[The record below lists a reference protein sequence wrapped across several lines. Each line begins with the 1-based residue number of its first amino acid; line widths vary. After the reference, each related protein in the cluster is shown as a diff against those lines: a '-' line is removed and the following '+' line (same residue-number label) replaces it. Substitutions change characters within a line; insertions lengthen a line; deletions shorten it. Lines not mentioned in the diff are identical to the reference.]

1 LKIYSGEQYARL
13 GAILINYSI
22 KQQCR
27 ECALPLRQDTQLP
40 GLNAYCLLYE
50 PQDLVKGIWGLEMNY
65 FPIKFSLYFPI
76 YIKMAVVPHPAAS
89 DIGHNP
95 GKDNRQM
102 KKFCNGHPT
111 RKAHWH
117 CSKCDALLCPEC
129 VTARESERYGNKAVH
144 HFCPKCNLPVDWV
157 GLQNLIDPF
166 WNRMPRIFA
175 YPLSLQPLLFISVL
189 AFVSLFLSES
199 SLFTPLL
206 RGAMWLMILKY
217 SFESLKATASGNLK
231 PPPVNVQTIS
241 DDILQVF
248 KQFAIYVIIFIGFA
262 YISAKAGLI
271 VGFVFAIAVL
281 FFVPSM
287 IIVLVTTGSLINA
300 LNPVMFVGLT
310 FRIGWAYLLMYF
322 FLFLLGSA
330 PAYLGQYVIRFLPAE
345 FHPML
350 FGFAQSFYTIISYHL
365 MGYVILQ
372 YHERIGYQVD
382 YEDFADPTVEDFEPQ
397 KSDPDA
403 VVLSKVEPLIKE
415 GKLDEAIGLIKT
427 MTEQQ
432 PIAGIKLSERYYNL
446 LKLRKRRAELM
457 AHGVTHLDILT
468 AENIKSK
475 AIAVF
480 TECRIADPGFM
491 PTAAALFKL
500 AGWLNET
507 GKIKAAVAVYN
518 TLAKSYPDNPLVPKA
533 YFRIAQIFHDRLMN
547 KAQAKK
553 ALDLLLQKYP
563 NHDIVPQAE
572 SFLARL

>member
-1 LKIYSGEQYARL
+1 
-13 GAILINYSI
+13 
-22 KQQCR
+22 
-27 ECALPLRQDTQLP
+27 
-40 GLNAYCLLYE
+40 
-50 PQDLVKGIWGLEMNY
+50 
-65 FPIKFSLYFPI
+65 
-76 YIKMAVVPHPAAS
+76 
-89 DIGHNP
+89 
-95 GKDNRQM
+95 M

-117 CSKCDALLCPEC
+117 CSKCDALLCSEC
-129 VTARESERYGNKAVH
+129 VSTRENESYGSKDIH

-175 YPLSLQPLLFISVL
+175 YPLSLQPFLFISVL
-189 AFVSLFLSES
+189 AFATLFLSGSGLFS
-199 SLFTPLL
+199 SIL
-206 RGAMWLMILKY
+206 RGVIWLMILKY

-231 PPPVNVQTIS
+231 PPPVNAQTIS
-241 DDILQVF
+241 EDFVQVL
-248 KQFAIYVIIFIGFA
+248 KQFAIYMLIFVGFA

-271 VGFVFAIAVL
+271 LGVVFAIAAL

-287 IIVLVTTGSLINA
+287 IILLVTTGSLFHAI
-300 LNPVMFVGLT
+300 NPVVFVGLT

-330 PAYLGQYVIRFLPAE
+330 PAYLVQYVIRFLPAE
-345 FHPML
+345 AHPML

-382 YEDFADPTVEDFEPQ
+382 YEDFSDPTIKDYEPR

-403 VVLSKVEPLIKE
+403 VILSKVEPLIKE

-432 PIAGIKLSERYYNL
+432 PISGVKLSERYYNL
-446 LKLRKRRAELM
+446 LKMRKRGAELL

-468 AENIKSK
+468 TENQKSK

-480 TECRIADPGFM
+480 TECRTTDSSFM
-491 PTAAALFKL
+491 PTASALFKL

-507 GKIKAAVAVYN
+507 SKTKAAVAVYN
-518 TLAKSYPDNPLVPKA
+518 TLAKTYPDNPLVPKA

-547 KAQAKK
+547 KDQAKK
-553 ALDLLLQKYP
+553 ALGLLLKKYP
-563 NHDIVPQAE
+563 DHDIIPQAE

>member
-1 LKIYSGEQYARL
+1 
-13 GAILINYSI
+13 
-22 KQQCR
+22 
-27 ECALPLRQDTQLP
+27 
-40 GLNAYCLLYE
+40 
-50 PQDLVKGIWGLEMNY
+50 
-65 FPIKFSLYFPI
+65 
-76 YIKMAVVPHPAAS
+76 
-89 DIGHNP
+89 
-95 GKDNRQM
+95 M

-117 CSKCDALLCPEC
+117 CSKCDALLCSEC
-129 VTARESERYGNKAVH
+129 VSARENESYGSKDIH

-175 YPLSLQPLLFISVL
+175 YPLSLQPFLFISVL
-189 AFVSLFLSES
+189 AFATLFLSGSGLFS
-199 SLFTPLL
+199 SIL
-206 RGAMWLMILKY
+206 RGVIWLMILKY

-231 PPPVNVQTIS
+231 PPPVNAQTIS
-241 DDILQVF
+241 EDFVQVL
-248 KQFAIYVIIFIGFA
+248 KQFAIYMLIFVGFA

-271 VGFVFAIAVL
+271 LGVVFAIAAL

-287 IIVLVTTGSLINA
+287 IILLVTTGSLFHAI
-300 LNPVMFVGLT
+300 NPVVFVGLT

-330 PAYLGQYVIRFLPAE
+330 PAYLVQYVIRFLPAE
-345 FHPML
+345 AHPML

-382 YEDFADPTVEDFEPQ
+382 YEDFSDPTIKDYEPR

-403 VVLSKVEPLIKE
+403 VILSKVEPLIKE

-432 PIAGIKLSERYYNL
+432 PISGVKLSERYYNL
-446 LKLRKRRAELM
+446 LKMRKRGAELL

-468 AENIKSK
+468 TENQKSK

-480 TECRIADPGFM
+480 TECRTTDSSFM
-491 PTAAALFKL
+491 PTASALFKL

-507 GKIKAAVAVYN
+507 SKTKAAVAVYN
-518 TLAKSYPDNPLVPKA
+518 TLAKTYPDNPLVPKA

-547 KAQAKK
+547 KDQAKK
-553 ALDLLLQKYP
+553 ALGLLLKKYP
-563 NHDIVPQAE
+563 DHDIIPQAE